1 MSIDT
6 EVLVELDRFWLPLGR
21 SYSLTH
27 AGWLAEP
34 VTDGFFVRNGDVVPT
49 VRLAEHRCLV
59 LLGEPG
65 IGKSKTVLL
74 SHPLVED
81 PKAVTSLR
89 FDLGSFSSEDR
100 LARRVFEDAELESW
114 RTGNGTL
121 CLTLDGFDEARARI
135 ETLPRLLCEYLDDW
149 DCERLFLRIVCR
161 TADWPTSLRS
171 TLAQKFGDVALFELL
186 PLRRTDARTLLEAA
200 AHADGPGRNAEE
212 ALAAVEAAHLVP
224 LAARPLTLELL
235 RAAVG
240 ADGSFPVG
248 AADLYA
254 RGLLA
259 LADETTSE
267 RRDAWQSRVPA
278 ETRVEVA
285 ARLAAISVFGGRPT
299 VWLGTRAELG
309 AASGADSGAIVI
321 GDATSPPDG
330 AAGVS
335 WPHTAHAIQ
344 QTVRSGLFTGAGEN
358 RVGWAHATFP
368 DYLATRWILDNGLS
382 DEQVR
387 SLLLTSDERVHVRV
401 RQVAAWLVRTA
412 PARFGWLV
420 PLDPEAFLANVDI
433 PDESLRR
440 QLVDAVFQAADAGN
454 LFHDHE
460 WNLAGLAHPTIADQ
474 LRDALH
480 GAGHDIVRIAISVA
494 RHCGVTEIVPD
505 LTAIALDGSRDPY
518 IRVAAA
524 MGVYDLSDN
533 EPTDGLVTLIPIVGA
548 VPPPEDELPAEL
560 EGAALM
566 ASWPHAIST
575 EKVFD
580 RLNPR
585 HARNF
590 SGIYSMFVHDFARG
604 LGSQDLGVACDW
616 LTADSGRLSDSRLES
631 LVNAI
636 ICLCVKSLD
645 DPRARNTLR
654 TVAQRRSED
663 YAPLF
668 GEEAFREEADLTE
681 EERRAVSLVLLE
693 GATEHQVLNLVD
705 MWGGGRL
712 SLIQATDFAWL
723 VTQYEKAPEP
733 LRTGMGAALKH
744 LHNPLNTT
752 HSEVV
757 LSLADDHPVAG
768 LFTYWR
774 TPVELDSAEAA
785 EARSQWSEIYGRRE
799 ERRRRATEPKDAWVN
814 PRIIDAARG
823 AADGDIKAFWN
834 GVRLV
839 TVRPGTERY
848 FDEFKPDLSTHARW
862 ATLPEETRQQFV
874 WAAPIFL
881 TEARCE
887 PEAWLGQDKTSFVAV
902 AAYRAMILLLREHPE
917 ALAALDGRVWRE
929 WAPILI
935 DWSVTINGAQ
945 PDDKQLLLSMA
956 LPHASDELQSAL
968 VTVIDKAIQDGMNTF
983 HREELTALMSDGLAD
998 KLLTRLR
1005 SPMAAE
1011 TRDDILDVL
1020 MGSYANKV
1028 ALVLRDWLHD
1038 EDRAQDPERAR
1049 TAVLRLLQG
1058 PTADAWPELRDLM
1071 DREPEFIQ
1079 SALAENR
1086 FVYDHRPPDRPE
1098 ADLADLYIWVC
1109 HHFPITEDP
1118 QHEDAHIVGPR
1129 EALATWRDGLLET
1142 LKQAGTAASVE
1153 AIEHIVNAFPERTW
1167 LVHTL
1172 ALARRALREQSWA
1185 PLSIDELDKLAG
1197 HPARRIVRTDAD
1209 LIAVTV
1215 EALSEIQARLQGDT
1229 PTAHLLWDTHSG
1241 LPKSE
1246 EHISDYLADELTR
1259 RLNQHGIVVN
1269 REVQVRRSKAT
1280 SGLPERTD
1288 LRIEAVTADTVQ
1300 PAAVLV
1306 LPGEVKGNWNR
1317 GVITSIQTQLVDR
1330 YMADLH
1336 TDHGLYIVAWFDQDS
1351 WTATDDPNRK
1361 RASSRW
1367 QGRKDLESALETE
1380 RAKQETLGRHISVV
1394 VLDFS
1399 LRRPGA

>member
-1 MSIDT
+1 M
-6 EVLVELDRFWLPLGR
+6 
-21 SYSLTH
+21 
-27 AGWLAEP
+27 
-34 VTDGFFVRNGDVVPT
+34 
-49 VRLAEHRCLV
+49 
-59 LLGEPG
+59 
-65 IGKSKTVLL
+65 GKSKTVQFWD
-74 SHPLVED
+74 PLVGN
-81 PKAVTSLR
+81 PAAVTSRR

-100 LARRVFEDAELESW
+100 LARRVFEHPEIGRW
-114 RTGNGTL
+114 QTGNGTL

-135 ETLPRLLCEYLDDW
+135 ETLPRLLGEYLGEW

-171 TLAQKFGDVALFELL
+171 TLEQAFGEVALFELL
-186 PLRRTDARTLLEAA
+186 PLCRTDARTLLEAGA
-200 AHADGPGRNAEE
+200 RADGSGRDADET
-212 ALAAVEAAHLVP
+212 LAAVEAAHLVP

-235 RAAVG
+235 RAAMG

-259 LADETTSE
+259 LADETTPE

-299 VWLGTRAELG
+299 VWLGSAAELG
-309 AASGADSGAIVI
+309 AAGGADAGDIVI
-321 GDATSPPDG
+321 GEVTSSPDG
-330 AAGVS
+330 APGVS
-335 WPHTAHAIQ
+335 WPHTADAIL

-358 RVGWAHATFP
+358 RVGWAHATFV
-368 DYLATRWILDNGLS
+368 DYLAARWILDNGLS

-401 RQVAAWLVRTA
+401 RQVAAWLVRVA

-433 PDESLRR
+433 PDEELRR
-440 QLVDAVFQAADAGN
+440 QLVDAVFQAADGGD
-454 LFHDHE
+454 LFHDYE

-474 LRDALH
+474 LRVALH
-480 GAGHDIVRIAISVA
+480 GARHDVVRIAISVA

-505 LTAIALDGSRDPY
+505 LTAIALDGSQVPY

-524 MGVYDLSDN
+524 MGVYHLSFED
-533 EPTDGLVTLIPIVGA
+533 PTSGLVTLIPA
-548 VPPPEDELPAEL
+548 ADAMAPPEDELPAEL
-560 EGAALM
+560 EGAALL

-575 EKVFD
+575 EGVFD

-590 SGIYSMFVHDFARG
+590 SGVYSMFVHAFARG
-604 LGSQDLGVACDW
+604 LESQDLDVACDW
-616 LTADSGRLSDSRLES
+616 LTADLGRLSDSRLDP

-636 ICLCVKSLD
+636 IRLCVQSLD
-645 DPRARNTLR
+645 DPRARDTLR
-654 TVAQRRSED
+654 VLAERRSKDHE
-663 YAPLF
+663 PLF
-668 GEEAFREEADLTE
+668 GEDTFQEEADLTE
-681 EERRAVSLVLLE
+681 EERRAVSLVLLD
-693 GATEHQVLNLVD
+693 GATDHEVLNLVD
-705 MWGGGRL
+705 TWGGREL

-723 VTQYEKAPEP
+723 ITKYEEASEP
-733 LRTGMGAALKH
+733 LRTGIGTALRQ
-744 LHNPLNTT
+744 LHNPSNTA

-774 TPVELDSAEAA
+774 TTVDLDSAEAA
-785 EARSQWSEIYGRRE
+785 EARGQWREIYGRRE
-799 ERRRRATEPKDAWVN
+799 ERRRRATGPIDAWVN
-814 PRIIDAARG
+814 PRIIEAGRD
-823 AADGDIKAFWN
+823 AADGDINAFWN

-839 TVRPGTERY
+839 TVRPGTEHC
-848 FDEFKPDLSTHARW
+848 FDEFKPDLSTHPRW

-874 WAAPIFL
+874 QASPIFL

-945 PDDKQLLLSMA
+945 PDDKRLLLGMA
-956 LPHASDELQSAL
+956 LSHARDELQSAL
-968 VTVIDKAIQDGMNTF
+968 LTVIDKAIQDGKNTF
-983 HREELTALMSDGLAD
+983 HREELSLLMSEGLAD
-998 KLLTRLR
+998 ELLTRLR

-1011 TRDDILDVL
+1011 TRDDILDAL
-1020 MGSYANKV
+1020 MGSYANK
-1028 ALVLRDWLHD
+1028 LSPVLRDWLRD
-1038 EDRAQDPERAR
+1038 ENRAQDPERAR
-1049 TAVLRLLQG
+1049 TGVLRLLHG
-1058 PTADAWPELRDLM
+1058 PTADGWPELRDLM
-1071 DREPEFIQ
+1071 DRDPEFMK

-1086 FVYDHRPPDRPE
+1086 FFYDHRPPDLAE
-1098 ADLADLYIWVC
+1098 AQLADLYIWVC
-1109 HHFPITEDP
+1109 HQFPLSEDP
-1118 QHEDAHIVGPR
+1118 QYEDTHIVGPR

-1142 LKQAGTAASVE
+1142 LKAAGTAASVE
-1153 AIEHIVNAFPERTW
+1153 AIDRIVDAFPERTW

-1172 ALARRALREQSWA
+1172 ALARRAFREQRWA
-1185 PLSIDELDKLAG
+1185 PLSTAELDKLAG

-1209 LIAVTV
+1209 LMAVTV
-1215 EALSEIQARLQGDT
+1215 EALTEIQARLQGDT

-1288 LRIEAVTADTVQ
+1288 LRIEAVTAGTVQ

-1336 TDHGLYIVAWFDQDS
+1336 TEHGLYIVAWFDQES
-1351 WTATDDPNRK
+1351 WSATDDPNRK
-1361 RASSRW
+1361 QAAGRWRSR
-1367 QGRKDLESALETE
+1367 QDLEAELYVE
-1380 RAKQETLGRHISVV
+1380 REKQESFGRQVRVV

-1399 LRRPGA
+1399 LRRPIH